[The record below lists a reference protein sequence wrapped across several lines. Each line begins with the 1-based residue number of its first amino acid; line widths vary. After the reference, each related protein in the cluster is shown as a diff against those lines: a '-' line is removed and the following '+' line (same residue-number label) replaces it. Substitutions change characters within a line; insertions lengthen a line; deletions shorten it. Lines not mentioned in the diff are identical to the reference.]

1 MLHFL
6 YVHVFIYL
14 TAYSK
19 HYCPDIHSAPVLDA
33 SSLAAGQFECFHDT
47 IYTVYE
53 GWYTDGAGIINRIV
67 M

>member
-19 HYCPDIHSAPVLDA
+19 HYCPDIHSAPSCTELP
-33 SSLAAGQFECFHDT
+33 AGQFECFHDT

-53 GWYTDGAGIINRIV
+53 GRYTDGAGIINRIV